1 VYFENTLY
9 THVHNPLPPIVTAV
23 CITRGIKCSS
33 LQALPFQ
40 RFMLKQEGRIVY
52 FTEARSYANSST
64 ATGRVTQAEDVSE
77 DESDKECPTM
87 RGYGGLTSA

>member
-9 THVHNPLPPIVTAV
+9 THVHHPLPPIITAV
-23 CITRGIKCSS
+23 YITRGIKCSS

-40 RFMLKQEGRIVY
+40 RFTLEQVGGTVY
-52 FTEARSYANSST
+52 FKEARSYVNSST

-77 DESDKECPTM
+77 EESDKECPTM
-87 RGYGGLTSA
+87 RGYGGLTLA